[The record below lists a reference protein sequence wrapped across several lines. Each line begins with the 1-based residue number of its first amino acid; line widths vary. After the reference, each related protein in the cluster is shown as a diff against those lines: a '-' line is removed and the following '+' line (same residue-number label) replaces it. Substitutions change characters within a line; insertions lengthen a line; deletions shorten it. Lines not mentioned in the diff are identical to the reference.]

1 MRTGRGWLAVLL
13 WLSATGCGYHTGG
26 HAVTIPEDIQTVAI
40 PEFINATQNYKIEQR
55 LTAAVVREMITRT
68 HYHIVNQTSSEAD
81 ATLSGTVLGT
91 SSQPLTYDSQTGRTA
106 SAMVAV
112 SMKVALT
119 DKKGKVIYEN
129 PSYVFR
135 EQYQISQTLNSFF
148 QEDSPALERLSRE
161 FARSLVSD
169 ILEGF

>member
-1 MRTGRGWLAVLL
+1 
-13 WLSATGCGYHTGG
+13 
-26 HAVTIPEDIQTVAI
+26 
-40 PEFINATQNYKIEQR
+40 
-55 LTAAVVREMITRT
+55 
-68 HYHIVNQTSSEAD
+68 
-81 ATLSGTVLGT
+81 
-91 SSQPLTYDSQTGRTA
+91 
-106 SAMVAV
+106 MVAV